1 MNERS
6 NAMDGELWNVVYRTV
21 RRVARETSVVAST
34 RRGAPDTYDVWEI
47 ALIWLWAALWNQPLV
62 TAVHLLTNRRT
73 RRALKMLGFRLPP
86 RRRVPHETTV
96 RRRSRRA
103 DYAAFIGAVDVELT
117 GLLRARVD
125 RLLIDSTPLPVP
137 HVSKDRDAT
146 WGHHAV
152 RGYRWHTLT
161 SADRVVLHQQVEG
174 ANVHELAVA
183 PLLVERAAR
192 SGLRPRFVVGD
203 DGYDSEPLHRCVRE
217 HLRARLI
224 APLNDRGGR
233 RTMRQTP
240 LRRWLDRHWN
250 DRAIR
255 ASYRNR
261 PEIDRMYSEFKGDR
275 LSLYALP
282 PWVRHLPAVRR
293 WVELKQ
299 VLYHA
304 NDTCPRCVDGS
315 N

>member
-1 MNERS
+1 
-6 NAMDGELWNVVYRTV
+6 MDGELWNIVYRIV
-21 RRVARETSVVAST
+21 HQVARETSIDHPT
-34 RRGAPDTYDVWEI
+34 RRGSPDTYDTWEI
-47 ALIWLWAALWNQPLV
+47 ALIWLWAAFWNRPLV
-62 TAVHLLTNRRT
+62 TAVQQLNQRRT
-73 RRALKMLGFRLPP
+73 RRAWKMLGFRLPQ
-86 RRRVPHETTV
+86 RVPHETTV
-96 RRRSRRA
+96 RRRSLRD
-103 DYAAFIGAVDVELT
+103 DYAAFIDAVDRKLIEL
-117 GLLRARVD
+117 LHARCA

-146 WGHHAV
+146 WGHHAL

-161 SADRVVLHQQVEG
+161 SADRVVLQQQVEG

-183 PLLVERAAR
+183 PLLVERATH

-203 DGYDSEPLHRCVRE
+203 DGYDSEPLHRCVHDRL
-217 HLRARLI
+217 HARLV
-224 APLNDRGGR
+224 APLNDRGGK
-233 RTMRQTP
+233 RTMRRTP
-240 LRRWLDRHWN
+240 LRRWLNEHWN

-255 ASYRNR
+255 LSYRNR

-275 LSLYALP
+275 LGLYALP

-304 NDTCPRCVDGS
+304 NVFRRRRKQAA
-315 N
+315 